1 MFANHLISKHLFYL
15 KYMFISHHSLS
26 HSAGMDV
33 TANQE
38 EISDHETF
46 QLELESR
53 TGKWYLRTMQD
64 RYFSLAPGGGIQ
76 AAEKKK
82 TDQALFDLIWQEDG
96 SVSFK
101 AANGNFTNLN
111 INSVV

>member
-1 MFANHLISKHLFYL
+1 MIIPL
-15 KYMFISHHSLS
+15 KILCL
-26 HSAGMDV
+26 AGVDV

-46 QLELESR
+46 QLEQEPSS
-53 TGKWYLRTMQD
+53 GKWYLRTMQD
-64 RYFSLAPGGGIQ
+64 RYFTLATGGGIQ

-101 AANGNFTNLN
+101 AANGKFPNVNTL
-111 INSVV
+111 INSLAQLFYL

>member
-1 MFANHLISKHLFYL
+1 MFLIT
-15 KYMFISHHSLS
+15 HHSSLTLLS
-26 HSAGMDV
+26 SAGMDV

-46 QLELESR
+46 QLEHEPSS
-53 TGKWYLRTMQD
+53 GKWYLRTMQD
-64 RYFSLAPGGGIQ
+64 RYFTLAAGGGIQ

-82 TDQALFDLIWQEDG
+82 TDQALFDLLWQEDG

-111 INSVV
+111 SPESIQQSGSIVYICR